1 MNAFKQLWS
10 FNGRIGR
17 GAYAG
22 GLLLNLAWTSAA
34 LVGLIYLG
42 PFNLRDGSLTVLL
55 ALWTWAYFALTAKR
69 LHDLGVSGLFSLL
82 LLVPGAVLIMT
93 IILLIPRG
101 DDNDNRY
108 GPGATSTS
116 TLAPAHHA

>member
-1 MNAFKQLWS
+1 MKPLNLLWS
-10 FNGRIGR
+10 FHGQIGR

-22 GLLLNLAWTSAA
+22 GLLLNLAWISAA

-42 PFNLRDGSLTVLL
+42 PFNLRDGSLTALL

-82 LLVPGAVLIMT
+82 LLVPGAVLIVT

-101 DDNDNRY
+101 KDNDNRY
-108 GPGATSTS
+108 GPGTPSTS
-116 TLAPAHHA
+116 TPAPAHLA

>member
-69 LHDLGVSGLFSLL
+69 LS
-82 LLVPGAVLIMT
+82 
-93 IILLIPRG
+93 
-101 DDNDNRY
+101 
-108 GPGATSTS
+108 
-116 TLAPAHHA
+116 